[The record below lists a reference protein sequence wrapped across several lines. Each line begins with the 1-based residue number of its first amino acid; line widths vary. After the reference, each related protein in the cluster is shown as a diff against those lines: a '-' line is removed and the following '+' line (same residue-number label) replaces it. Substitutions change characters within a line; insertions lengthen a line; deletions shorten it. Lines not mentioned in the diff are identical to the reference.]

1 MVTGKAKIP
10 IQKLN
15 STEGKCFSSC
25 HLGSSMVI
33 IDTISGEKHKKSM
46 LAEFVIKKVE
56 HEKENSNSKP
66 LPGKRNVKICK
77 KVVRL
82 TIMLI

>member
-1 MVTGKAKIP
+1 MFFIVSFEVTQIP
-10 IQKLN
+10 PQTK
-15 STEGKCFSSC
+15 KK
-25 HLGSSMVI
+25 VI

>member
-1 MVTGKAKIP
+1 MFFIVSFGV
-10 IQKLN
+10 IQ
-15 STEGKCFSSC
+15 GQF
-25 HLGSSMVI
+25 I
-33 IDTISGEKHKKSM
+33 IGHWKTQKSM

-66 LPGKRNVKICK
+66 LPGKKNVKIGR

>member
-15 STEGKCFSSC
+15 STEGICFSSC
-25 HLGSSMVI
+25 HLRSSKVNLL
-33 IDTISGEKHKKSM
+33 SGIGKHKKSM

-66 LPGKRNVKICK
+66 LPGKKNVKIGR

>member
-1 MVTGKAKIP
+1 
-10 IQKLN
+10 
-15 STEGKCFSSC
+15 
-25 HLGSSMVI
+25 
-33 IDTISGEKHKKSM
+33 M

-66 LPGKRNVKICK
+66 LPGKKNVKICK

>member
-1 MVTGKAKIP
+1 
-10 IQKLN
+10 
-15 STEGKCFSSC
+15 
-25 HLGSSMVI
+25 
-33 IDTISGEKHKKSM
+33 M

-66 LPGKRNVKICK
+66 LPGKKNVKIGR

>member
-1 MVTGKAKIP
+1 MFFIVSF
-10 IQKLN
+10 LR
-15 STEGKCFSSC
+15 STKVN
-25 HLGSSMVI
+25 LL
-33 IDTISGEKHKKSM
+33 ISGTEKHKKSM

-66 LPGKRNVKICK
+66 LPGKQNVKICK